1 MDPPPL
7 PQRESSAG
15 GGALSFSVAEAARRL
30 QISRARVYQ
39 LVAAGA
45 LEDAG
50 TEGLRITAGSLVRR
64 LAANPPVGALLAPL
78 SAWALLALASGD
90 AAFRGHVAGLLS
102 DPDRSRARTRLRQPG
117 LRALAPRLRDRAVVR
132 GFAVGPEALV
142 AIAADSRLVLSGA
155 SAARALGWT
164 LPEGALPLEAYVA
177 EADLVDLVQQY
188 DLERDPAGDLVLRSA
203 PGAWPFPPHLRV
215 VPAVLAALD
224 LTETEAPTLAEL
236 GRTRLEEL
244 TNDLEP
250 SWTQRPPRRQSVRPL
265 VPTGR
270 VGVPPGRGVR
280 RGREDAEWDDRT
292 EQDARQLVAL
302 LFVAATPLR
311 QAEVREQLRVST
323 ARLAR
328 ACAVL
333 RTDPPRGLQLEQD
346 GERLALVTAPDCA
359 AVVERHL
366 GRPVPGPLSTAAME
380 ALAIVAYE
388 QPITRADI
396 RQVRGVDSDAVVDT
410 LLAHGLVAEDPRF
423 GGRGR
428 PGFLVTTAAFL
439 RHLGLGSLTDLPPRS
454 ALGAV

>member
-1 MDPPPL
+1 LHPQPL
-7 PQRESSAG
+7 PPRESSG
-15 GGALSFSVAEAARRL
+15 DDETFSFSVAEAARRL

-50 TEGLRITAGSLVRR
+50 ADGLRITADSVARR
-64 LAANPPVGALLAPL
+64 LAAEPPVGARLAPL

-90 AAFRGHVAGLLS
+90 AAFRSHVAGLLS

-117 LRALAPRLRDRAVVR
+117 LLTLAPRLRDRAVVR
-132 GFAVGPEALV
+132 SFALAPEALV
-142 AIAADSRLVLSGA
+142 DVAADGRLVLSGV

-164 LPEGALPLEAYVA
+164 LPDGAWPLEAYVA

-188 DLERDPAGDLVLRSA
+188 DLDRDPAGDLVLRA
-203 PGAWPFPPHLRV
+203 VPDAWPFPPHLRV
-215 VPAVLAALD
+215 VPAVVAAVNL
-224 LTETEAPTLAEL
+224 LEAEAPALAEL

-244 TNDLEP
+244 TKDVDL
-250 SWTQRPPRRQSVRPL
+250 SWTQRPSRRQSVRPF

-270 VGVPPGRGVR
+270 ASEPPGRGVR

-311 QAEVREQLRVST
+311 QAEVREQLRISS

-328 ACAVL
+328 AWAVL
-333 RTDPPRGLQLEQD
+333 QTDPPRGLQLEQD
-346 GERLALVTAPDCA
+346 GERLALVSAPDCA
-359 AVVERHL
+359 AVVERYL
-366 GRPVPGPLSTAAME
+366 GRPTPGPLSTAALE

-396 RQVRGVDSDAVVDT
+396 RQIRGVDSDAVVDT

-428 PGFLVTTAAFL
+428 PAFLVTTAAFL
-439 RHLGLGSLTDLPPRS
+439 RHLGLGSLTDLPSRP

>member
-1 MDPPPL
+1 LDPQPPSHG
-7 PQRESSAG
+7 ESSGHG
-15 GGALSFSVAEAARRL
+15 GGDSCSAAEAARRL

-39 LVAAGA
+39 LVAAGV

-50 TEGLRITAGSLVRR
+50 AAGLRITADSLARR
-64 LAANPPVGALLAPL
+64 LAAEPLVGARLAPL

-117 LRALAPRLRDRAVVR
+117 LLTLAPRLRDRAVVR
-132 GFAVGPEALV
+132 SFALAPEALV
-142 AIAADSRLVLSGA
+142 DVAADGRLVLSGV
-155 SAARALGWT
+155 SAARALGWP
-164 LPEGALPLEAYVA
+164 LPDGSWPLEAYVA

-188 DLERDPAGDLVLRSA
+188 DLDRDPAGDLVLRA
-203 PGAWPFPPHLRV
+203 VPDAWPFPPHLRV
-215 VPAVLAALD
+215 VPAVVAAVD
-224 LTETEAPTLAEL
+224 LLEAEAPALAER
-236 GRTRLEEL
+236 GRTGLEEL
-244 TNDLEP
+244 TRDLDP
-250 SWTQRPPRRQSVRPL
+250 SWTQRPPRRRAVRPL
-265 VPTGR
+265 FPTGR
-270 VGVPPGRGVR
+270 VGEPPGRGAR

-292 EQDARQLVAL
+292 DQDARHLVAL

-311 QAEVREQLRVST
+311 QGEVREQLRISA

-328 ACAVL
+328 ACAAL
-333 RTDPPRGLQLEQD
+333 QTDPPRGLQLEQD

-366 GRPVPGPLSTAAME
+366 GRPVAGPLSTAAME

-396 RQVRGVDSDAVVDT
+396 RQIRGVDSDAVVDT

>member
-1 MDPPPL
+1 MDPQPL
-7 PQRESSAG
+7 PPRESSAEDD
-15 GGALSFSVAEAARRL
+15 AESFSVGEAARRL

-50 TEGLRITAGSLVRR
+50 EDGLRITADSLARR
-64 LAANPPVGALLAPL
+64 LAADPPVGALLAPL

-117 LRALAPRLRDRAVVR
+117 LLALAPRLRDRAVVR
-132 GFAVGPEALV
+132 RFAVGAENLV
-142 AIAADSRLVLSGA
+142 ALTADARLVFSA
-155 SAARALGWT
+155 VSAARARGWT
-164 LPEGALPLEAYVA
+164 LPEGSWPLEAYVP
-177 EADLVDLVQQY
+177 EADLVDLFQHY
-188 DLERDPAGDLVLRSA
+188 DLDRDPVGDLVLRA
-203 PGAWPFPPHLRV
+203 VPDAWPFSPHLRV
-215 VPAVLAALD
+215 VPAVVAAVD
-224 LTETEAPTLAEL
+224 LLEAEAPALVEF
-236 GRTRLEEL
+236 GRTWLDEVTR
-244 TNDLEP
+244 DLDP
-250 SWTQRPPRRQSVRPL
+250 SWTQHPPRRRSVRPI

-270 VGVPPGRGVR
+270 VGDPSGRGVR
-280 RGREDAEWDDRT
+280 RGHEDLEWDDRADR
-292 EQDARQLVAL
+292 DARHLMAL

-311 QAEVREQLRVST
+311 QAEVREQLRISA

-328 ACAVL
+328 ACSVL
-333 RTDPPRGLQLEQD
+333 QTDPPRGLQLEQD

-359 AVVERHL
+359 GVVERHL
-366 GRPVPGPLSTAAME
+366 GRPAPGPLSTAAME

-396 RQVRGVDSDAVVDT
+396 RQIRGVDSDAVVDT

-439 RHLGLGSLTDLPPRS
+439 RHLGLGSLTDLPSRP
-454 ALGAV
+454 ALGPV

>member
-1 MDPPPL
+1 LNPQLLPP
-7 PQRESSAG
+7 RESSTEDNAD
-15 GGALSFSVAEAARRL
+15 SFSVAEAARRL

-50 TEGLRITAGSLVRR
+50 FDGLRITTDSLVRR
-64 LAANPPVGALLAPL
+64 LGADPPVGALLAPL

-117 LRALAPRLRDRAVVR
+117 LLALVPRLRDRAVAR
-132 GFAVGPEALV
+132 GFALAPEALV
-142 AIAADSRLVLSGA
+142 DVAADGRLVLSGVA
-155 SAARALGWT
+155 AARALGWA
-164 LPEGALPLEAYVA
+164 LPDGSWPLEAYIL

-188 DLERDPAGDLVLRSA
+188 DLERDPAGDLLLRA
-203 PGAWPFPPHLRV
+203 VPDPWPFPPQLRL
-215 VPAVLAALD
+215 VPAVVAALD
-224 LTETEAPTLAEL
+224 LLEAEPPALAEL

-244 TNDLEP
+244 TEELDP
-250 SWTQRPPRRQSVRPL
+250 SWHQRPPRRRSERPII
-265 VPTGR
+265 PTGR
-270 VGVPPGRGVR
+270 AGETLT
-280 RGREDAEWDDRT
+280 RGRRRRHTDAEWDDRT
-292 EQDARQLVAL
+292 DQDARHLVAL
-302 LFVAATPLR
+302 LFVAAAPLR
-311 QAEVREQLRVST
+311 QAEVRERLRLSA

-333 RTDPPRGLQLEQD
+333 QTDPPRGLQLEQD
-346 GERLALVTAPDCA
+346 REGLTLVTAPDCA
-359 AVVERHL
+359 AMVERHL
-366 GRPVPGPLSTAAME
+366 GRPAAGPLSTAAME

-396 RQVRGVDSDAVVDT
+396 RHIRGVDSDAVVDT

-439 RHLGLGSLTDLPPRS
+439 RHLGLGSLADLPPRS
-454 ALGAV
+454 ALGPV